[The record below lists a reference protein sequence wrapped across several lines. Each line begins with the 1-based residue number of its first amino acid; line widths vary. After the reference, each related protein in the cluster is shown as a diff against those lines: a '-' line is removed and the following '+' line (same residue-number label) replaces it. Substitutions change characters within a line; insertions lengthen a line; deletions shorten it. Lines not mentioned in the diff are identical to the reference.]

1 MICSITT
8 KGVAEL
14 KKNGFWYEIKKNKV
28 LYAMFLPVAI
38 YYILFAYIPMGGI
51 VLAFKEFNYRDGILF
66 SPWNGFKNFE
76 YFFASGRAWLVTKN
90 TILYNLAFLAA
101 YTVFSVACAIFIAEL
116 AGKIFKKFIQS
127 VMFLPYFVSWVVVA
141 AMMYNFF
148 NYDYGLIN
156 TLIKNLG
163 GEPIDIYSNPTYW
176 YFLLPM
182 LYVWKWVGYGSVLY
196 LAAIMGFDEECYEAA
211 IIDGANIFQ
220 RIFYITIPML
230 KPTMII
236 LILLALGRILR
247 GEFDMFYQIIGNNGL
262 LLDYT
267 DIIDTL
273 VFRSLMQVQDIGMAS
288 AAGAYQS
295 VLCFVIIMLVNWL
308 VRRYDKDYALF

>member
-1 MICSITT
+1 MDI
-8 KGVAEL
+8 
-14 KKNGFWYEIKKNKV
+14 KKNGFLHEIKKNKI
-28 LYAMFLPVAI
+28 LYLMFLPVAI

-51 VLAFKEFNYRDGILF
+51 VVAFKEYNYRDGILF

-76 YFFASGRAWLVTKN
+76 YFFASGKAWLVTKN
-90 TILYNLAFLAA
+90 TILYNLTFLGC
-101 YTVFSVACAIFIAEL
+101 YTIFSVASAIMIAEMR
-116 AGKIFKKFIQS
+116 GKIYKKFAQS
-127 VMFLPYFVSWVVVA
+127 VMFLPYFISWVVA
-141 AMMYNFF
+141 AALIYNFF
-148 NYDYGLIN
+148 NYDYGVIN
-156 TLIKNLG
+156 TFIKQLG

-176 YFLLPM
+176 YFILPI
-182 LYVWKWVGYGSVLY
+182 LYVWKWVGYGTVLY
-196 LAAIMGFDEECYEAA
+196 LAAIVGIDEELYEAA
-211 IIDGANIFQ
+211 KIDGANIFQ
-220 RIFYITIPML
+220 RIFHITIPML

-247 GEFDMFYQIIGNNGL
+247 GEFDMFYQVVGNNGL

-295 VLCFVIIMLVNWL
+295 VLCFVVIVVINWL
-308 VRRYDKDYALF
+308 VRRYDRDYALF